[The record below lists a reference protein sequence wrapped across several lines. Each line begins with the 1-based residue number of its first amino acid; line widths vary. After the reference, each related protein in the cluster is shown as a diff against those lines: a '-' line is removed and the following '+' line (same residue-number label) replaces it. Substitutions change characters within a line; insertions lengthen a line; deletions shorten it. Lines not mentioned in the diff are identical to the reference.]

1 MELEVAPPTATLP
14 VTVCVTPTWPRLP
27 AAQTLLVT
35 NRVPFEERDLTDPH
49 VVQEAQQLTGIRVL
63 RSPSGAMRSTTAR
76 SYLNVPLWSA
86 PWASD
91 AHGSPLCA
99 AALAGFE
106 PRPVRVHCDRWWPRV
121 RCVTLSGM
129 PRSIGLRQ
137 TIRTA
142 HQMRSSQILRLCAKR
157 RRPPSFAPIDLDQ
170 RRVAVP
176 KYRVQ
181 RMRSALR
188 NLSAFM
194 ALLTLVTGLLLV
206 SALGAN
212 AHPLMPAATNMVAA
226 IQAER
231 PAADHGLAACV
242 SPSCQSDHSSGCCH
256 MAGAGCSAAH
266 AMCAASATFVVPGR
280 DASPAAPRSA
290 PSLSGLTPS
299 VAQRP
304 PATLA

>member
-63 RSPSGAMRSTTAR
+63 RSSSWAMRSTTAR

-121 RCVTLSGM
+121 RCVTLSG
-129 PRSIGLRQ
+129 
-137 TIRTA
+137 TA
-142 HQMRSSQILRLCAKR
+142 SLYRIEANDPDCS
-157 RRPPSFAPIDLDQ
+157 PN
-170 RRVAVP
+170 AVVP
-176 KYRVQ
+176 DTP
-181 RMRSALR
+181 ALR
-188 NLSAFM
+188 E
-194 ALLTLVTGLLLV
+194 
-206 SALGAN
+206 
-212 AHPLMPAATNMVAA
+212 
-226 IQAER
+226 AE
-231 PAADHGLAACV
+231 
-242 SPSCQSDHSSGCCH
+242 
-256 MAGAGCSAAH
+256 
-266 AMCAASATFVVPGR
+266 AASFLRAN
-280 DASPAAPRSA
+280 
-290 PSLSGLTPS
+290 
-299 VAQRP
+299 
-304 PATLA
+304 